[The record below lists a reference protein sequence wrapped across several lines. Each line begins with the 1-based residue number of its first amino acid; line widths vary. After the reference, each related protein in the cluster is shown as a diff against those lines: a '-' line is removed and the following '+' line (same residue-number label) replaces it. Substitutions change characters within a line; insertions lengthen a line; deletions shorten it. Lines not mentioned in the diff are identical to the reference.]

1 MRFDGGKSSMV
12 CCSLSLAA
20 GGDGVGV
27 VVSGVVSVGSVELS
41 EFGGAGRHRGQAF
54 TR

>member
-1 MRFDGGKSSMV
+1 MV

-20 GGDGVGV
+20 GGKGVVVVVSG
-27 VVSGVVSVGSVELS
+27 VVSGVVSVGAVELS
-41 EFGGAGRHRGQAF
+41 VFGGAGRRWGQAF